1 MGLVEQIDKDLPV
14 AMKAQEALKLSVLR
28 MMKAALKNKQVEM
41 QKELEDAEALAVLR
55 TLVKQRH
62 DSVEQ
67 FRKGGRDDL
76 ADKEEAEIT
85 IIEGYL
91 PAAAGEEDI
100 DAAVA
105 AAIAE
110 TGTAGPKDMGKVM
123 KAAMAKLAGKNAD
136 GKRVSE
142 KVRAKLGA

>member
-1 MGLVEQIDKDLPV
+1 MPIVEQVERDLTA
-14 AMKAQEALKLSVLR
+14 AMKAREELRLSVLR
-28 MMKAALKNKQVEM
+28 MMKTALKHKQIEVGHA
-41 QKELEDAEALAVLR
+41 LDDAEAVAVLR

-67 FRKGGRDDL
+67 FRKGGREDL
-76 ADKEEAEIT
+76 ATKEEREIK
-85 IIEGYL
+85 ILDGYL
-91 PAAAGEEDI
+91 PAAASDEAI

-110 TGTAGPKDMGKVM
+110 TGATSAKDMGKVM
-123 KAAMAKLAGKNAD
+123 KSAMAKLAGKNPE

-142 KVRAKLGA
+142 KVKAKLGA

>member
-1 MGLVEQIDKDLPV
+1 MSIVEKVEKDLV
-14 AMKAQEALKLSVLR
+14 AALRAQETLKLSVLR
-28 MMKAALKNKQVEM
+28 MMKAALMNKKVEHG
-41 QKELEDAEALAVLR
+41 KAVDDPEALAVLR
-55 TLVKQRH
+55 TLAKQRRE
-62 DSVEQ
+62 SVEA
-67 FRKGGRDDL
+67 FRKGRRDDL
-76 ADKEEAEIT
+76 ADKEEAEIK
-85 IIEGYL
+85 IVEAYL
-91 PAAAGEEDI
+91 PAAASVEDI

-110 TGTAGPKDMGKVM
+110 TGASAAKDLGKAM

>member
-1 MGLVEQIDKDLPV
+1 MPIVEKVEKDLV
-14 AMKAQEALKLSVLR
+14 AALKAQETLKLSVLR
-28 MMKAALKNKQVEM
+28 MMKAALMNKKVELG
-41 QKELEDAEALAVLR
+41 KAVDDPEALAVLR
-55 TLVKQRH
+55 TLAKQRRE
-62 DSVEQ
+62 SVEA

-76 ADKEEAEIT
+76 ADKEEAEIK
-85 IIEGYL
+85 IVEAYL
-91 PAAAGEEDI
+91 PAAASEEDI

-110 TGTAGPKDMGKVM
+110 TGASTAKDLGKAM